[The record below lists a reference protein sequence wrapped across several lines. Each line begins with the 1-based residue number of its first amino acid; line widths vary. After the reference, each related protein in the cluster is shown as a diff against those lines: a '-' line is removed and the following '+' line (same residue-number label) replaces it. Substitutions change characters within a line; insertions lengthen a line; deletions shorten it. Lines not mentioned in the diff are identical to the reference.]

1 MGKKN
6 SEPTPTP
13 TDDGLAEGLNLL
25 EGVTP
30 LATAPILAERAQI
43 VVPKKGKL
51 FEERV
56 IEGGHTVKVAKFAII
71 RPCQSK
77 GKAIKGLQP
86 IYEPRMLAE
95 NAGVFSGW
103 QMYMDHVAEGL
114 AEAFAEFLQEKG
126 RSSKEL
132 GGRLLKTWYDPELT
146 MESDEENGFRKGGV
160 VGELIPYKVV
170 REFMEED
177 PYALAVSINAW
188 PTAARVGRPSWD
200 TTKKGAVIEGI
211 RSKPQGSVDWVPR
224 AGAGGRFLGESAS
237 PEEVRSAVSLL
248 ESAYS
253 ASRADDHEPEE
264 PAVKKKLSE
273 MSSDEIAKLSAEQ
286 LNEAL
291 ALENPGLAE
300 SLSTAATRPAATVT
314 EGDEAPITK
323 ADLAAALNEQREV
336 LTEEFADA
344 RGSVEDLAEEL
355 LAEKEGQRELAEHAE
370 KLIAESEK
378 NGLPG
383 EFGNQVRQNYLLTA
397 AGARPGIVVTEAQ
410 LKDAEGNDVT
420 PKQVVEARIKEDLKT
435 SIRLIE
441 AAGGNPRIKGLNSDG
456 TTEESVGGGKGSGGG
471 KPKLREGSAFTD
483 FLRESG
489 DLTGDNDK
497 DLPKVREMVEG

>member
-1 MGKKN
+1 MAKKKEAPET
-6 SEPTPTP
+6 EPTTAE
-13 TDDGLAEGLNLL
+13 LAEGVQLL
-25 EGVTP
+25 EGFTP
-30 LATAPILAERAQI
+30 MPTAPPLLAERAQV

-77 GKAIKGLQP
+77 GKSIKGFQP

-95 NAGVFSGW
+95 NAGVFTGW
-103 QMYMDHVAEGL
+103 QMFMDHVAEEL
-114 AEAFAEFLQEKG
+114 AEAIAEFLQEKG

-146 MESDEENGFRKGGV
+146 MKEDEENGHRKGGV
-160 VGELIPYKVV
+160 VGELIPYKMV
-170 REFMEED
+170 REMMEED
-177 PYALAVSINAW
+177 PFALAVSINAW
-188 PTAARVGRPSWD
+188 PTAARIGRASWD

-211 RSKPQGSVDWVPR
+211 RSVPQGSVDFVPR
-224 AGAGGRFLGESAS
+224 AGAGGRFLTEHAT

-253 ASRADDHEPEE
+253 ASRDADPDDAEE

-273 MSSDEIAKLSAEQ
+273 MSSEEIAKLTAAQ

-291 ALENPGLAE
+291 AQENPALAE
-300 SLSTAATRPAATVT
+300 SLSTTAPEPASTGGNVVT
-314 EGDEAPITK
+314 EER
-323 ADLAAALNEQREV
+323 LAEMLTEQRTA
-336 LTEEFADA
+336 LIEEFSDSNKSA
-344 RGSVEDLAEEL
+344 EELAEEIVL
-355 LAEKEGQRELAEHAE
+355 ERESQRHLATVAE
-370 KLIAESEK
+370 KLIAEAEG

-383 EFGNQVRQNYLLTA
+383 AYGNEIRQNYLLLPS
-397 AGARPGIVVTEAQ
+397 GARPGIIVTEAQ
-410 LKDAEGNDVT
+410 LTDAEGKEVT
-420 PKQVVEARIKEDLKT
+420 AEAVIESRIRADLLKSVE
-435 SIRLIE
+435 LIE
-441 AAGGNPRIKGLNSDG
+441 AAGGTPRIKGLSPSGKDSTG
-456 TTEESVGGGKGSGGG
+456 PGGEVTETKKV
-471 KPKLREGSAFTD
+471 LREGSAFTD

-497 DLPKVREMVEG
+497 DTARVREMVEG